1 MGAKNSK
8 KKSQER
14 SSTSSVYEKSLNSN
28 SEKNKSSINI
38 ATDSRQE
45 IINELKDSVE
55 LTIENE
61 YNSDSPEVIF
71 ESKEEFKIKNYFEN
85 TDYKDDNGEDNNDDY
100 LNKFFP
106 DDLFNMK
113 RSKTFVPKP
122 VILETPRLHS
132 KASDNVLLSPFKLSI
147 KSFGIVPKWNQRPN
161 KILSEFQKTKIDCK
175 SCNDNEEEII
185 EEYLLFNAETEKTT
199 PNLEDLQDL
208 LECRKKMIKFRNS
221 INYKHCGEYENILN
235 CDDLISDIQEDDEI
249 RHSKKKSF
257 WYKHIKHQMKES
269 KSKSLIH
276 KQRLYSEPFPVIEL
290 DVDDNNIFNTNS
302 NININNKKGK
312 EEDEDEKEEKEIK
325 NNDENNNNDNENDDG
340 LFILGV
346 IERAAKEKK
355 SIKSMLIK

>member
-8 KKSQER
+8 KKNIETL
-14 SSTSSVYEKSLNSN
+14 SSSSVYEKSLSSN
-28 SEKNKSSINI
+28 SDKLITNSKNE
-38 ATDSRQE
+38 TRQQ
-45 IINELKDSVE
+45 IINELKEEVE
-55 LTIENE
+55 LPIENE
-61 YNSDSPEVIF
+61 YNSVSPEVIF
-71 ESKEEFKIKNYFEN
+71 ESNEENKIKNYFEN
-85 TDYKDDNGEDNNDDY
+85 TDFNDDDNNDY

-161 KILSEFQKTKIDCK
+161 KILSEFQRDKIDSK
-175 SCNDNEEEII
+175 SCNDNEEEMI

-208 LECRKKMIKFRNS
+208 LNCRKKMIKFRNS

-235 CDDLISDIQEDDEI
+235 CDDLIGDIQEDNEL

-257 WYKHIKHQMKES
+257 WYKHIKDQMKEK
-269 KSKSLIH
+269 KSKSLVH
-276 KQRLYSEPFPVIEL
+276 DVRLYSEPFPDIQL
-290 DVDDNNIFNTNS
+290 DYDKNNE
-302 NININNKKGK
+302 NNK
-312 EEDEDEKEEKEIK
+312 DYSEDEKEEKEEKEENKKKKKKKGKIK
-325 NNDENNNNDNENDDG
+325 DDNDDSSDNDNG

-346 IERAAKEKK
+346 IERAAKERKGRK
-355 SIKSMLIK
+355 TVVVK

>member
-14 SSTSSVYEKSLNSN
+14 SSTSSVYEISLSSN

-38 ATDSRQE
+38 AIDSRQE
-45 IINELKDSVE
+45 IINELKGSVE

-61 YNSDSPEVIF
+61 YNSNSPEVIF

-85 TDYKDDNGEDNNDDY
+85 TDYKDDDDDNNNDY

-161 KILSEFQKTKIDCK
+161 KILSEFQKDKIDCK

-208 LECRKKMIKFRNS
+208 LKCRKKMIKFRNS

-257 WYKHIKHQMKES
+257 WYKHIKHQIKES
-269 KSKSLIH
+269 KSKSLVH

-290 DVDDNNIFNTNS
+290 DVDDNNLINT
-302 NININNKKGK
+302 NINNKKD
-312 EEDEDEKEEKEIK
+312 EDEDEKEEKENK
-325 NNDENNNNDNENDDG
+325 KDNENNSSDNENDDG

-355 SIKSMLIK
+355 SIKSMLVK